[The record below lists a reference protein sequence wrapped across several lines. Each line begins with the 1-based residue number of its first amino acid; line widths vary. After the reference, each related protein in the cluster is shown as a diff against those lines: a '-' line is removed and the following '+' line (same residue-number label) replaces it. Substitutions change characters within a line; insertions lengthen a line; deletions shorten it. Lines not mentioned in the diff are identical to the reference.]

1 MSRLFVSAARKS
13 SGKTTV
19 TAGLCAALARRGWRV
34 RPFKK
39 GPDYIDPMWLSRA
52 AGRPCINLDFHTMTD
67 AEIRARIGPA
77 RGGVARDIAVIEGNK
92 GLFDGLDVG
101 GADSNAALARAL
113 GAPVLLVLDARGMT
127 RGVAPLLLGYRAFDP
142 RLDIAGVIL
151 NNTGGARHE
160 SKLRAAIERYTDLT
174 VLGALRF
181 DSALGIK
188 ERHLGLV
195 TCGEAAA
202 GGAATETATPVAGVI
217 DALARALAAQ
227 VDLEAVEAIAARAP
241 AAGRPRPPLP
251 RKRESGIYPSPRPPK
266 PQKAPDAGSGRVW
279 RDGAPAAAGVTAAL
293 APAAEVTVAIARD
306 AAFTFYYADDLAAFA
321 DHGARLVPFDTLKD
335 AALPGAD
342 ALYIGGGFPETH
354 AAQLAGNRALLDAVK
369 RFVERGG
376 PVYAE
381 CGGLMYLARSLTWGG
396 QTWDMAGALPAR
408 IEMSERPVGRGYVV
422 LRETGHAPWP
432 AADDGNGGGGG
443 GNGSGNGDIPA
454 HEFHYSRLQLPADA
468 PVKFAYR
475 VQRGHGIDGR
485 FDGLV
490 HANVLANYSHFRNTA
505 ANPWIARFVS
515 FVRAHK
521 AGAGRAV

>member
-1 MSRLFVSAARKS
+1 MHRLLVSAARKS
-13 SGKTTV
+13 SGKTTIA
-19 TAGLCAALARRGWRV
+19 AGLCAALRRRGWRV
-34 RPFKK
+34 HPFKK

-67 AEIRARIGPA
+67 AEIRARLG
-77 RGGVARDIAVIEGNK
+77 AVRAGEMGIIEGNK

-101 GADSNAALARAL
+101 GADSNAALAKAL

-142 RLDIAGVIL
+142 RLDMAGVIL

-160 SKLRAAIERYTDLT
+160 AKLRAAIERYTDIE
-174 VLGALRF
+174 VLGAVRF
-181 DSALGIK
+181 DATLNIA

-195 TCGEAAA
+195 TCD
-202 GGAATETATPVAGVI
+202 ETAAGVI
-217 DALARALAAQ
+217 DALADALAAQ
-227 VDLEAVEAIAARAP
+227 VDLDAVEAIAARAP
-241 AAGRPRPPLP
+241 GTAPAAGRPNAPLP
-251 RKRESGIYPSPRPPK
+251 RQRESGDFPFPRPPK
-266 PQKAPDAGSGRVW
+266 PQKALDAGSSPVW
-279 RDGAPAAAGVTAAL
+279 GDGAP
-293 APAAEVTVAIARD
+293 PAAEVTVAVARD

-354 AAQLAGNRALLDAVK
+354 AAQLAGNRAMRAAVK

-408 IEMSERPVGRGYVV
+408 IYMSERPVGRGYVV

-432 AADDGNGGGGG
+432 AGGAGNGR
-443 GNGSGNGDIPA
+443 DIPA

-468 PVKFAYR
+468 RLKFAYR
-475 VQRGHGIDGR
+475 VQRGHGINGR

-505 ANPWIARFVS
+505 ANPWIARFIS

-521 AGAGRAV
+521 AGVGRAV